1 MGARKFLYQ
10 DTTRIVR
17 PSKHL
22 GHTAIIESTLI
33 RRVDGGDPKAYYNVD
48 CECGAL
54 LTMDAA
60 HMDYIGSPTEMPPE
74 PPVERHIRYF
84 LEQLD
89 GPTYASLGALPP
101 RHREVLERRH
111 GLTLDAP
118 NTQTLREV
126 GAVMGVTPERIRQIE
141 LTALRTMRMAWFRRH
156 PAS

>member
-10 DTTRIVR
+10 DTAVVVR

-33 RRVDGGDPKAYYNVD
+33 RRVDGGDPKTYYRVD

-60 HMDYIGSPTEMPPE
+60 NMDYVGSPAEILPE

-84 LEQLD
+84 LGQLG
-89 GPTYASLGALPP
+89 GPTYTALGCLPP
-101 RHREVLERRH
+101 RHREVLERRY
-111 GLTLDAP
+111 GLTLDTP
-118 NTQTLREV
+118 YKQSLREV
-126 GAVMGVTPERIRQIE
+126 GRVLGVTCERIRQIE
-141 LTALRTMRMAWFRRH
+141 AKALKTLRVATTA
-156 PAS
+156 S